1 MKMQELGSNSSSNL
15 IIKLDKLSTRAEM
28 TSKIKFQNYF
38 SNSAIN
44 PNKRSNLKNSQSH
57 KNSICKQLSQIQWE
71 FQFKRLSTKEEMSEV
86 VSKLKDTNVTQLP
99 NKSK

>member
-15 IIKLDKLSTRAEM
+15 TIKLDKLFTRAEM

-44 PNKRSNLKNSQSH
+44 QNKPSSLKNSPNL
-57 KNSICKQLSQIQWE
+57 KYSICKQLSQIQ
-71 FQFKRLSTKEEMSEV
+71 
-86 VSKLKDTNVTQLP
+86 
-99 NKSK
+99 